1 MNLAIPLRSHNIRQV
16 MNSDHFKK
24 VSLAGLLITLG
35 IIFGDIGTS
44 PLYTFQAILKEGGSA
59 TEDLV
64 LGGISCVFWTLTLQ
78 TTFKYILIT
87 LQADNHGEG
96 GIFSLYALVR
106 RYGRKLMVPAIIGA
120 GTLLADGIITPPIS
134 VTSAIEGL
142 SGVKG
147 LENVIIP
154 GGHLVIGIVLSIIV
168 LLFIFQRFGA
178 KVVGSSF
185 GPIMFLWFMMLG
197 ALGINQIVHYPQIF
211 KALNPVYGLR
221 LLTEHPK
228 GFWLLG
234 AVFLCTTGAEA
245 LYSDLGHC
253 GRRNIQVS
261 WIFVKT
267 TLVLN
272 YLGQGAWV
280 LMQGKPKLADG
291 INPFFEIVP
300 HGFLLPSII
309 LATAA
314 TIIASQ
320 ALISGSFTLISEA
333 ISLNFWPKVRVKYP
347 TTVRG
352 QIYIPSINWI
362 LCVGCILVVLYFQT
376 SEAMTA
382 AYGFSIT
389 IAMLMTT
396 ILMYYFLRYVKHFP
410 LWIVAIIL
418 VVFATVEFSFF
429 AANAIKILKRLFF
442 LVFEVGLI
450 FTMYVWYRARKIT
463 NKFLKF
469 VSMRDYL
476 PLLEELSADQSIT
489 KFASHLIYLTKANNT
504 FQIEERIV
512 HSIFSRKPKR
522 ADIYWFVHV
531 ERTDQPY
538 TMEYSVEELKKDK
551 VIRVE
556 FQLGFRVQPRINLL
570 MRKVVQEMVANGEL
584 DIRSPYPSLA
594 KHNLAADFIFVV
606 LETFLSTE
614 NEFKGSD
621 GFIMNSYF
629 FLKHMSL
636 ADDKSFGLDTSEV
649 RIEKIPLVVNPFN
662 KIDLKRTHFKIYE

>member
-24 VSLAGLLITLG
+24 VSVAGLLITLG

-106 RYGRKLMVPAIIGA
+106 RYGKKLMVPAIIGA

-197 ALGINQIVHYPQIF
+197 ALGVNQIAHYPQIF

-469 VSMRDYL
+469 VSMRDYV
-476 PLLEELSADQSIT
+476 PLLEELSADENIT

-614 NEFKGSD
+614 NEFKGGD

-629 FLKHMSL
+629 FLKHLSL